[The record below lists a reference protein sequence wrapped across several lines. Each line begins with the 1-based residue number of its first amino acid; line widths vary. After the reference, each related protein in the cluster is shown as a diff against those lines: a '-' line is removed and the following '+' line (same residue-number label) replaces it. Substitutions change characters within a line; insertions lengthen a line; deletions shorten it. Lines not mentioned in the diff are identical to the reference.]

1 MKTHDAAEVKHL
13 KSLVPFYDFDE
24 LNPVGGTR
32 YVIKAP
38 NKYSHIRYS
47 GIELNYCSASDY
59 LEIEG
64 GLLRFILSLIA
75 SIQEKECTIIRYEPK
90 WIVRKSESPKLSAL
104 LHKNGIDNGVQGI
117 TVSKN
122 DTIIGEFVIS
132 ALRYN
137 SFIQFL
143 FLGKRVVITPTDHLD
158 VFIDLPESNAPAK
171 KIEMEMKDFK
181 TKGRFFFP
189 DETKKGDDIP
199 PNDEIGE

>member
-1 MKTHDAAEVKHL
+1 MKTHNAAEVKHL

-59 LEIEG
+59 LEIERE
-64 GLLRFILSLIA
+64 LLKFILSLIA
-75 SIQEKECTIIRYEPK
+75 AIQEKECTIVRYESK
-90 WIVRKSESPKLSAL
+90 WVVRESELPKLSTL
-104 LHKNGIDNGVQGI
+104 LHKNGIGNSVQGI
-117 TVSKN
+117 TVSKY

-143 FLGKRVVITPTDHLD
+143 FPGKRVVITPTDHLD
-158 VFIDLPESNAPAK
+158 VFVDLPESNTPAQ
-171 KIEMEMKDFK
+171 KIELVWK
-181 TKGRFFFP
+181 TRGRQGEDKG
-189 DETKKGDDIP
+189 TVSVW
-199 PNDEIGE
+199 